1 MQRITTLE
9 EVHRCRLSPSLFDVL
24 YRAVE
29 GELTLV
35 SSSGG
40 RYDPD
45 DTGSIWLLEEP
56 DGDAE
61 ITVNF
66 GAPMLT
72 LPFERVRHNP
82 GNWFICHLV
91 RNNSRCDTLIIPDAP
106 WLPGHWRESLIS
118 QL

>member
-1 MQRITTLE
+1 MQRFSSLE
-9 EVHRCRLSPSLFDVL
+9 QLHRSHLPPGLLDVL
-24 YRAVE
+24 TRAVE
-29 GELTLV
+29 GELTLA

-45 DTGSIWLLEEP
+45 DTGSIWLLEET
-56 DGDAE
+56 DSDAE
-61 ITVNF
+61 VIVTF

-82 GNWFICHLV
+82 GSWFLGYIV